1 MRIQE
6 LGFEIR
12 KRRIARGLT
21 QAQLASAAGISRTTL
36 NQFENGAVGDLGVSK
51 VIALLDHLGLTL
63 SVEAEQMDH
72 PDFIRMAC
80 STANVSF
87 RTRLTE
93 DELIRALLTGKVPT
107 RKQAHLRTLL
117 DDAPKVLLDG
127 LISEVGR
134 WSKPRR
140 LERNLARIAQQ
151 VGAKE
156 RQDID

>member
-1 MRIQE
+1 MKLQE

-21 QAQLASAAGISRTTL
+21 QAQLANAAGISRTTL
-36 NQFENGAVGDLGVSK
+36 NQFENGVFGDLGVSK
-51 VIALLDHLGLTL
+51 VLALLDQLGLTL
-63 SVEAEQMDH
+63 SVEVAQTDH

-80 STANVSF
+80 TTANVSF
-87 RTRLTE
+87 RAKLTE

-107 RKQAHLRTLL
+107 RKQPHLRTLL
-117 DDAPKVLLDG
+117 DDAPELLLDG
-127 LISEVGR
+127 LINEIGR
-134 WSKPRR
+134 WSKPG
-140 LERNLARIAQQ
+140 LIKRNLTQIAEQ

>member
-1 MRIQE
+1 MKLQE

-21 QAQLASAAGISRTTL
+21 QAQLANAAGISRTTL
-36 NQFENGAVGDLGVSK
+36 NQFENGVFGDLGVSK
-51 VIALLDHLGLTL
+51 VLALLDQLGLTL
-63 SVEAEQMDH
+63 SVEAAQTDH

-80 STANVSF
+80 TTANVSF
-87 RTRLTE
+87 RAKLTE

-107 RKQAHLRTLL
+107 RKQPHLRTLL
-117 DDAPKVLLDG
+117 DDAPELLLDG
-127 LISEVGR
+127 LINEIGR
-134 WSKPRR
+134 WSKPG
-140 LERNLARIAQQ
+140 LIKRNLTQIAEQ